1 MSTKAQQF
9 YKLPDPVDA
18 IQFTGDNVKDC
29 QEFLGDPNALH
40 NAKESQLFIKTA
52 LSETP
57 VHKNWWIVR
66 DNAGYHAVDPETFAK
81 NYRVTEPPAKSK
93 SAS

>member
-1 MSTKAQQF
+1 MPLKGQQ
-9 YKLPDPVDA
+9 YHRLPDPVDA
-18 IQFTGDNVKDC
+18 IQFTGSNVADC
-29 QEFLGDPNALH
+29 QEFLGDPQALH
-40 NAKESQLFIKTA
+40 NAKQSQLFIKTA

-66 DNAGYHAVDPETFAK
+66 DGSGYHAVDPETFSK
-81 NYRVTEPPAKSK
+81 NYRLAEPAAKSM

>member
-1 MSTKAQQF
+1 MPTKAQQF
-9 YKLPDPVDA
+9 HRLPAPVDA

-29 QEFLGDPNALH
+29 QEFLGDPQALH

-57 VHKNWWIVR
+57 VHRNWWIVR
-66 DNAGYHAVDPETFAK
+66 DASGFHAVDPETFAK
-81 NYRVTEPPAKSK
+81 EYQPIEKAKA
-93 SAS
+93 AS

>member
-1 MSTKAQQF
+1 MPIKAQQF
-9 YKLPDPVDA
+9 HRMPEAVDA

-29 QEFLGDPNALH
+29 QEFLGDPQAMH
-40 NAKESQLFIKTA
+40 NAKESQLFIRTA

-66 DNAGYHAVDPETFAK
+66 DGAGYHAVDPEKFARDYQPVAAA
-81 NYRVTEPPAKSK
+81 NAKA
-93 SAS
+93 AS